1 MKHYVLTEKD
11 LRDLLERALSFE
23 YLELAGVHK
32 WQDFDY
38 AFDRMR
44 IDGFEDIK
52 EATDSAILLY
62 NEVEL

>member
-11 LRDLLERALSFE
+11 LRDLIERALSYE
-23 YLELAGVHK
+23 YLEFAGVGN
-32 WQDFDY
+32 WQGCEH